1 MKKITVEK
9 VLFLVSFFFFIIFC
23 FSFFAHIVSA
33 FTFTRNLTIGS
44 TGEDVRQLQV
54 FLNSYSNETRVA
66 NSGVGSVGNE
76 TTYFGQLTQNAL
88 IRFQNLFAQQIL
100 IPVGL
105 TSGTGYL
112 GPSTRNFI
120 NSFSNLN
127 LTIGNNTPILN
138 TSPESVETE
147 TDIQSN
153 TSTYTDFLF
162 IAKTAVKNGEKVYV
176 GSQSKISGLEF
187 TIDNNKLDKKC
198 PSDNMCELQIESQT
212 PGKKMILTSN
222 STISPT
228 EINILDDNELS
239 PSVKI
244 PKITL
249 NKDNLIKGKNFTETI
264 KIYTLFGIYE
274 SKTKDDS
281 FVLNIQTSMFELS
294 DYLKS
299 GPFYIENSNGLISDI
314 IIVNYEI

>member
-9 VLFLVSFFFFIIFC
+9 VLFLVSFLFFIIFC

-44 TGEDVRQLQV
+44 MGEDVRQLQV

-112 GPSTRNFI
+112 GPSTRNFV
-120 NSFSNLN
+120 NSFTNQMLQTANPNLN
-127 LTIGNNTPILN
+127 QNINNTNIQPNAPI
-138 TSPESVETE
+138 
-147 TDIQSN
+147 
-153 TSTYTDFLF
+153 YTDFLF

-244 PKITL
+244 SKITL